1 MKSAPKPKSKSKVA
15 EEKIEVND
23 DLYDIET
30 LQKIDF
36 TDVDRLDP
44 VLREGWYM
52 VKRLNL
58 NV

>member
-1 MKSAPKPKSKSKVA
+1 MKSAPKPKKSKVV

-36 TDVDRLDP
+36 SEVDRLDP

-52 VKRLNL
+52 VKKMNL